1 MKVLITCPPMLGK
14 IEEFIP
20 IFEEKGIEVI
30 APKVVQTLSEEEL
43 MELLPKVDGWIIGD
57 DPATER
63 VFAAGKKGKLK
74 AAVKWGVGT
83 DNVDFAACKK
93 LGIPIA
99 NTPNMFGAEVAGIA
113 VAYVIGL
120 ARQVFLINQKV
131 KEGKWIKPAGISL
144 AGKTVALIGF
154 GDIGKAVA
162 NRLRAFDMK
171 INVYDPY
178 AKKTKRDQKRF
189 SFADFP
195 EKLQEADFVVITC
208 ALTKETAHMIND
220 KTIAMMK
227 DGVRIVNVSRG
238 GLIDEKALLKGL
250 KSGKIH
256 SVALDVFE
264 TEPLPQDHELRQ
276 FELSIFGTHNGSN
289 TIEGVR
295 RASQKAVKLLFGFL
309 GIK

>member
-178 AKKTKRDQKRF
+178 AKKTKCDQKKF
-189 SFADFP
+189 SFAVFP
-195 EKLQEADFVVITC
+195 EKLQDADFVVITC

-227 DGVRIVNVSRG
+227 DGVRVVNVSRG
-238 GLIDEKALLKGL
+238 GLIDEEALLRGL
-250 KSGKIH
+250 KSGIIH